1 MADYASASEVFAA
14 IAAREHEV
22 DARLDAVAHGRA
34 GVGAFAASVAAVRAR
49 QRHRRERLR
58 VRLGVPAHA
67 AAALPGLAAP
77 GDLARLRA
85 AQQELVHAHAEGLPA
100 LADARAVDVL
110 AAHLVELAAQL
121 TVLDLWIA
129 AEDEGA

>member
-22 DARLDAVAHGRA
+22 DARLDDVARGRA

-49 QRHRRERLR
+49 QRHRREQLR

-67 AAALPGLAAP
+67 VAALPGLDAP
-77 GDLARLRA
+77 ADLARLRA

-100 LADARAVDVL
+100 MFDAQAVDVL
-110 AAHLVELAAQL
+110 AAYMVELAAQL